1 LAEVRCVL
9 VLDFSQ
15 VGPVFGVT
23 LDVIPLLVLGHLI
36 SLSTVSCVLHARF
49 TRSASKLICFLFV
62 PVVCFLVDV
71 VTCVEEGA
79 EETLVETVG
88 GTVGGTLG

>member
-1 LAEVRCVL
+1 MTSVWSYTRCNS
-9 VLDFSQ
+9 FTSA
-15 VGPVFGVT
+15 GN
-23 LDVIPLLVLGHLI
+23 LI